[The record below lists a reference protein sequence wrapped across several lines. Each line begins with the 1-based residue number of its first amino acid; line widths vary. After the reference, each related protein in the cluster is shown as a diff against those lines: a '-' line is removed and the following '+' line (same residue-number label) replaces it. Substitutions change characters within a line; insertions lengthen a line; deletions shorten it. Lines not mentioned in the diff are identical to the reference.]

1 MAFSFEYEINDPA
14 DYDLFLSEAQEQA
27 RINFQKIRDAYYKRH
42 QEVGPDDAGVK
53 KFKEMLADKELLV
66 SKVMNK
72 LAEQGYAVEGWQV
85 ITETQARRILRGLRD
100 KAGRLVHPDMPGSQP
115 PVAPRSGRPTSAGR
129 PTSGGRPTSAPTSAG
144 SIPTAEEALE
154 IFRRLYPQ
162 FLAEMG
168 GSNTERLYA
177 GRGRY

>member
-1 MAFSFEYEINDPA
+1 MAVEFKYKVANPGDF
-14 DYDLFLSEAQEQA
+14 DLLVQEARAQA
-27 RINFQKIRDAYYKRH
+27 KLNFQAIKQRYMAL
-42 QEVGPDDAGVK
+42 QQAGDPK
-53 KFKEMLADKELLV
+53 AAEFEAILRDKEALL
-66 SKVMNK
+66 SKVLDT
-72 LAEQGYAVEGWQV
+72 LARKAEAKAGWQTL
-85 ITETQARRILRGLRD
+85 TETQARRIFRGLRTVD
-100 KAGRLVHPDMPGSQP
+100 GRLLHPDMPGSQP

-177 GRGRY
+177 SHGRY